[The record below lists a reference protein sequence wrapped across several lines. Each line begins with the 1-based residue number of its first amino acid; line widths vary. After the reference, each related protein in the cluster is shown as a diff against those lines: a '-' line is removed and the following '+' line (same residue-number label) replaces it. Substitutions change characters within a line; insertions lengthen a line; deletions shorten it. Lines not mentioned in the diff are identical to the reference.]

1 MIEGHRI
8 IEAPPCDG
16 KSVRIGTRYVKAFNA
31 AHRAELMFRSVR
43 IEGVG
48 RKSFFAGKKSEP
60 AGRHDDM
67 RVLAHQAYRTIAVLD
82 FDALRQEDFK
92 PDGAA
97 MAAALMPGHI
107 ISHRIQAAFYRTMV
121 SPLPA
126 GLRGGREELHGHN
139 AHRTSCQL
147 ADCWMTNAEAQTW
160 PERLSC

>member
-1 MIEGHRI
+1 MLEGHRI
-8 IEAPPCDG
+8 VEAAPCDG
-16 KSVRIGTRYVKAFNA
+16 KSVRIGARYIEAFNP

-43 IEGVG
+43 VEGVG
-48 RKSFFAGKKSEP
+48 RQRFLAGQQSQP
-60 AGRHDDM
+60 AGWHDDM
-67 RVLAHQAYRTIAVLD
+67 RVLTHQAYWAIAVLY
-82 FDALRQEDFK
+82 FDALWQEDFK

-126 GLRGGREELHGHN
+126 GLRGGREYLHGHN

-147 ADCWMTNAEAQTW
+147 GDCWMTNAKARTW
-160 PERLSC
+160 PERPSC